1 MAVKV
6 ETELKDILEKIDGK
20 IDKLAENV
28 DRKIDK
34 LDAKVDKARE
44 EVNEKIDG
52 VKEEVSLLR
61 GDVKALEIEVSG
73 VNKRVDNQEF
83 LNRAT
88 TVALVSAFFITILK
102 AVFPNFP
109 GI

>member
-6 ETELKDILEKIDGK
+6 ETELKDILEKI
-20 IDKLAENV
+20 ES
-28 DRKIDK
+28 KIDK
-34 LDAKVDKARE
+34 LDNKV
-44 EVNEKIDG
+44 DG

-61 GDVKALEIEVSG
+61 GEVKALKTLRLPFDFAQGKRSGQAEMTG

-88 TVALVSAFFITILK
+88 TLALVSAFFITILK
-102 AVFPNFP
+102 ALFPHFP